1 MPTVRAADRSDCAAL
16 SAIHLACFARGWS
29 ADEFNALLTAPNA
42 VALVA
47 NDNQNRA
54 IGFVLVRTAAD
65 EGEIISI
72 AVLPEA
78 RRQHIGRL
86 LLLAASD
93 LARTKGAAAL
103 FLEVSESNEAA
114 RALYCGLGFA
124 EVGRRPSYYRE
135 RNVQEDALVLKAPL
149 PLTRC
154 S

>member
-1 MPTVRAADRSDCAAL
+1 MPIVRAADRSDCAAL
-16 SAIHLACFARGWS
+16 SAIHGACFTRGWS
-29 ADEFNALLTAPNA
+29 PGEFDVLLASPSAL
-42 VALVA
+42 ALIA

-65 EGEIISI
+65 EGEVVSI

-114 RALYCGLGFA
+114 RALYSSLGFT
-124 EVGRRPSYYRE
+124 EVGRRPGYYRE
-135 RNVQEDALVLKAPL
+135 PNVQEDALVLKAPL

>member
-1 MPTVRAADRSDCAAL
+1 MPTVRAADRSDCTAL
-16 SAIHLACFARGWS
+16 SAIHVACFDRGWS
-29 ADEFNALLTAPNA
+29 PEEFDALLTPPDAA
-42 VALVA
+42 ALIA

-65 EGEIISI
+65 EAEIISI

-124 EVGRRPSYYRE
+124 EVGRRPNYYRE
-135 RNVQEDALVLKAPL
+135 QNMQEDALILKAPL